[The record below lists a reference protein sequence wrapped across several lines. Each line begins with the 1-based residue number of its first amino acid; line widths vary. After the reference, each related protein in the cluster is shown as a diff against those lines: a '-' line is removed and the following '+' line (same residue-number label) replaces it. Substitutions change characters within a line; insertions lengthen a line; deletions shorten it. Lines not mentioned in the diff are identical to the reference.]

1 MINPFY
7 AITVGFI
14 VASLL
19 AMISKKASYALS
31 ALLSA
36 GLLVL
41 ALVRP
46 EGIDDVSRYFLV
58 VSGIVWLGASLFSL
72 SYDNHYPRLL
82 AGSFAMSIAG
92 MLVILIAKGAVGF
105 LVGWEVM
112 TIASYFGI
120 TARENSR
127 REAYKFLAFGEL
139 SALLILAGFGLLSV
153 ETGST
158 VFSAWKG
165 SELWSLAFF
174 LAGLGFAVKMA
185 MFPFHVW
192 LPDAH
197 GKAPANLSSL
207 LSAVLTLMG
216 VYGFVRLLL
225 IESPATWVGSFFLLL
240 GGLTAILG
248 AAYAAGTEHVKKL
261 PGYSTVENDGVLLAL
276 FGGTVVALNAGN
288 KTLASFALLALLFY
302 AFAHSVAKGLL
313 FLLAGRLENG
323 TGRFPEVRAG
333 RLTTVGVVA
342 GYVSALSLAGV
353 APFPGFLGEWMGIET
368 LLQSFKIP
376 DAKLKVL
383 MVLVGSLVALTAG
396 VAGVAMSKIITH
408 GIQRA
413 GGRREL
419 SAEDIAYA
427 FMGAVLVMVGVL
439 PLAVFRLVDSVVG
452 SLAGIKA
459 TSFIGGALGIKD
471 GFLVVAKDFGGISPT
486 YLAGLVTVFGVS
498 VYVIARLTVFKRV
511 RRVRAWSGGLSNPEY
526 PPIAHSAILLI
537 TEGWLYGT
545 REENG
550 RLYWRERVNI
560 AYEKLSG
567 AYLNFSEWFR
577 HGLMKGSDSVYVAY
591 ILLALIVGLVYLLRV
606 L

>member
-7 AITVGFI
+7 AITIGFI

-19 AMISKKASYALS
+19 AVLSRKASYALS

-41 ALVRP
+41 TLVRP
-46 EGIDDVSRYFLV
+46 EGIDGVSRYFLV

-72 SYDNHYPRLL
+72 SYDDHYPKVL

-92 MLVILIAKGAVGF
+92 MLVILLAKGAVGF
-105 LVGWEVM
+105 LVGWEGM
-112 TIASYFGI
+112 TIASYFGM

-127 REAYKFLAFGEL
+127 RGAYKFLAFGEL

-158 VFSAWKG
+158 AFLAWKG
-165 SELWSLAFF
+165 SGFWSLAFF
-174 LAGLGFAVKMA
+174 LAGLGFAVKMDA
-185 MFPFHVW
+185 VPFHTWIV
-192 LPDAH
+192 DAYPRVP
-197 GKAPANLSSL
+197 GNVGAL
-207 LSAVLTLMG
+207 LSAVVTLMG
-216 VYGFVRLLL
+216 LYGFARLLL
-225 IESPATWVGSFFLLL
+225 IAVPSNWVGAFFLLL

-248 AAYAAGTEHVKKL
+248 AAYSAGTEYVKRL

-276 FGGTVVALNAGN
+276 FGGTVLALNSGN
-288 KTLASFALLALLFY
+288 KTLASFAFLALLFY

-313 FLLAGRLENG
+313 FLIASRLENG
-323 TGRFPEVRAG
+323 TGRFPEIRP
-333 RLTTVGVVA
+333 RKLTTVGVIA

-376 DAKLKVL
+376 DVKLKVL

-396 VAGVAMSKIITH
+396 VAGVAMSKMITH
-408 GIQRA
+408 GVQRA
-413 GGRREL
+413 GGRKEL

-427 FMGAVLVMVGVL
+427 FMGAVLVMVGLL
-439 PLAVFRLVDSVVG
+439 PLAVFRLADGALS
-452 SLAGIKA
+452 SLTGMGA
-459 TSFIGGALGIKD
+459 TSFVTGALGVRD
-471 GFLVVAKDFGGISPT
+471 GFLIVAKDFGGISPT
-486 YLAGLVTVFGVS
+486 YLAGLVTVFGVT
-498 VYVIARLTVFKRV
+498 VYVLVRITVLRRV
-511 RRVRAWSGGLSNPEY
+511 RRVRAWSGGLRNPEY

-545 REENG
+545 REESG
-550 RLYWRERVNI
+550 RLYWKERLNI
-560 AYEKLSG
+560 AYQKLAE
-567 AYLNFSEWFR
+567 AYLNASEWFR
-577 HGLMKGSDSVYVAY
+577 HELMRGSDSVYVAY
-591 ILLALIVGLVYLLRV
+591 ILLALIAGLIYLLHA

>member
-1 MINPFY
+1 MINLFY
-7 AITVGFI
+7 AITIGFI

-19 AMISKKASYALS
+19 AVLSRKTSYALS
-31 ALLSA
+31 TVLSA
-36 GLLVL
+36 GLLIF

-46 EGIDDVSRYFLV
+46 EGVDDVSRYFLV
-58 VSGIVWLGASLFSL
+58 VSGVVWLGASIFSL
-72 SYDNHYPRLL
+72 SYDDHYSRLL
-82 AGSFAMSIAG
+82 AGSFSMSIAG
-92 MLVILIAKGAVGF
+92 MLGILLAKGAVGF
-105 LVGWEVM
+105 LIGWEVM

-120 TARENSR
+120 TARGNSR
-127 REAYKFLAFGEL
+127 GEAYKFLAFGEL

-158 VFSAWKG
+158 TFSAWK
-165 SELWSLAFF
+165 SANEWSLAFF

-192 LPDAH
+192 LPEAH
-197 GKAPANLSSL
+197 GRAPANLSSL

-216 VYGFVRLLL
+216 LYGFVRLLL
-225 IESPATWVGSFFLLL
+225 IESPSTWVGSFFLLL

-248 AAYAAGTEHVKKL
+248 AAYAAGTEHVKRL

-276 FGGTVVALNAGN
+276 LGGTVVALNSGN
-288 KTLASFALLALLFY
+288 KTLASFAFLALLFY

-333 RLTTVGVVA
+333 RLTTVGVIA

-408 GIQRA
+408 GVHRA
-413 GGRREL
+413 GGRKEL

-427 FMGAVLVMVGVL
+427 LMGAVLVTIGIL
-439 PLAVFRLVDSVVG
+439 PLGVFRLADTIVG
-452 SLAGIKA
+452 SLAGIPA
-459 TSFIGGALGIKD
+459 TSFISGALGIKD

-498 VYVIARLTVFKRV
+498 VYVMAKLTVLKNT

-526 PPIAHSAILLI
+526 PSMAHSAILLV
-537 TEGWLYGT
+537 TEGWLYNTQEKRGS
-545 REENG
+545 
-550 RLYWRERVNI
+550 LYWRERVNI

-567 AYLNFSEWFR
+567 AYLDFSEWFR
-577 HGLMKGSDSVYVAY
+577 HGLMRGSDSVYVAY
-591 ILLALIVGLVYLLRV
+591 ILLAMLVGLLYLVYAL
-606 L
+606 